1 MKELDQLNSATKHR
15 PIHPDSMEHVK
26 FREKFRAITEGLRER
41 FPTLNWDK
49 EIAHF
54 TEN

>member
-1 MKELDQLNSATKHR
+1 
-15 PIHPDSMEHVK
+15 MEHVK
-26 FREKFRAITEGLRER
+26 FRQKFRAITEELRQR